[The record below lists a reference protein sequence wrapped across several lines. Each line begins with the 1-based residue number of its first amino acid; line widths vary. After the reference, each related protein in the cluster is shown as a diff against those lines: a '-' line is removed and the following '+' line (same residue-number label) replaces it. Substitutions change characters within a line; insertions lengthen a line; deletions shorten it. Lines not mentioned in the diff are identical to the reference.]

1 MSGLGKKM
9 FVAAVMS
16 LAIAS
21 YGATSSFAAKT
32 IKIGVLSPLTGL
44 YSIVGKRTSQGINM
58 AVKEINDAG
67 GVLGHKFEALIRDSE
82 TNPASSVRTARR
94 LILRDKV
101 FALLGPLHGGAAIA
115 VLQESK
121 KLKTMNFP
129 WAATEEI
136 NTKFCSRYTWRVGS
150 SAQQTSRAGAV
161 IAHRLGL
168 KKWATISSDF
178 SYGRSVV
185 RQFWNYL
192 KERDPGAK
200 RPYAAWPKLGENDYS
215 AYINKMQKA
224 KPDAIFVG
232 LFGADLIKFMKQA
245 RSFGMYEKVKIFTD
259 FGGNHVVLKAL
270 GDQAPFGHWA
280 SSRYLHNYPVS
291 AGNKRFVDNFRKA
304 YNVYPDMT
312 AGEAYSTVHVI
323 AESIRRAGAVD
334 KEKAIDAM
342 GGVAFNSPEGWIIMR
357 PSDHQGWQSSFWG
370 VISKSKKYPFPILSN
385 IQVISPVEGS
395 HPDESTGQGCRK

>member
-16 LAIAS
+16 LALAS
-21 YGATSSFAAKT
+21 YGASTSFAAKT

>member
-1 MSGLGKKM
+1 MSGIGKKALI
-9 FVAAVMS
+9 AAVAS
-16 LAIAS
+16 LAIVLS
-21 YGATSSFAAKT
+21 GATASHAAKT

-44 YSIVGKRTSQGINM
+44 YSIVGKRTSQGINL

-224 KPDAIFVG
+224 KPDAIYVG

-259 FGGNHVVLKAL
+259 FGGNHVLLKAL

-291 AGNKRFVDNFRKA
+291 ANNKRFVDNFRKA
-304 YNVYPDMT
+304 YNVYPDMM
-312 AGEAYSTVHVI
+312 AGEAYSTVQVI

-342 GGVAFNSPEGWIIMR
+342 GGVAFN
-357 PSDHQGWQSSFWG
+357 
-370 VISKSKKYPFPILSN
+370 
-385 IQVISPVEGS
+385 
-395 HPDESTGQGCRK
+395 

>member
-1 MSGLGKKM
+1 M

-21 YGATSSFAAKT
+21 YGASTSFAAKT

>member
-21 YGATSSFAAKT
+21 YGASTSFAAKT

>member
-1 MSGLGKKM
+1 
-9 FVAAVMS
+9 MS
-16 LAIAS
+16 LVIAS
-21 YGATSSFAAKT
+21 YGASTSFAAKT

-67 GVLGHKFEALIRDSE
+67 GVMGHKFEALIRDSE

>member
-21 YGATSSFAAKT
+21 YGATASFAAKT

>member
-1 MSGLGKKM
+1 MSGLGKKALIAV
-9 FVAAVMS
+9 VAS
-16 LAIAS
+16 LAIVAS
-21 YGATSSFAAKT
+21 GASVSFAAKT

-224 KPDAIFVG
+224 KPDAIYVG

-259 FGGNHVVLKAL
+259 FGGNHVLLKAL

-291 AGNKRFVDNFRKA
+291 ANNKRFVDNFRKA
-304 YNVYPDMT
+304 YNVYPDMM

-342 GGVAFNSPEGWIIMR
+342 GGVAFNAPEGWIIMR

-370 VISKSKKYPFPILSN
+370 VISKSKEYPFPVLSN

-395 HPDESTGQGCRK
+395 PPDENTGQGCRK

>member
-1 MSGLGKKM
+1 MRLCHP
-9 FVAAVMS
+9 ARPPR
-16 LAIAS
+16 
-21 YGATSSFAAKT
+21 FAAKT
-32 IKIGVLSPLTGL
+32 IKIGALSPLTGL
-44 YSIVGKRTSQGINM
+44 YSIVGKRTSQGINL

-161 IAHRLGL
+161 IAHRLGY
-168 KKWATISSDF
+168 KTWATISSDF

-270 GDQAPFGHWA
+270 GAQAPFGHWA
-280 SSRYLHNYPVS
+280 SSRLSAQLSGFRGQQTLRGQLPQSVQCVS
-291 AGNKRFVDNFRKA
+291 GHD
-304 YNVYPDMT
+304 
-312 AGEAYSTVHVI
+312 G
-323 AESIRRAGAVD
+323 RRGLFD
-334 KEKAIDAM
+334 RLRDCGI
-342 GGVAFNSPEGWIIMR
+342 
-357 PSDHQGWQSSFWG
+357 
-370 VISKSKKYPFPILSN
+370 
-385 IQVISPVEGS
+385 
-395 HPDESTGQGCRK
+395 HPPRRRGGQGEGD

>member
-1 MSGLGKKM
+1 MPGYRKKA
-9 FVAAVMS
+9 FFAGAII
-16 LAIAS
+16 LAIGLLS
-21 YGATSSFAAKT
+21 VSTSFAAKT

-224 KPDAIFVG
+224 KPDAIYVG

-291 AGNKRFVDNFRKA
+291 AANKRFVDNFRKA

-342 GGVAFNSPEGWIIMR
+342 GGVAFNAPEGWIIMR

-370 VISKSKKYPFPILSN
+370 VIAKSKKFPFPILSN

-395 HPDESTGQGCRK
+395 HSDENTGQGCRK

>member
-1 MSGLGKKM
+1 MSGFRKKA
-9 FVAAVMS
+9 FIAAVMS
-16 LAIAS
+16 LAIVS
-21 YGATSSFAAKT
+21 SGATASFAAKT

-44 YSIVGKRTSQGINM
+44 YSIVGKRTSQGINL

-161 IAHRLGL
+161 IAHRLGY
-168 KKWATISSDF
+168 KTWATISSDF

-224 KPDAIFVG
+224 KPDAIYVG

-259 FGGNHVVLKAL
+259 FGGNHVLLKAL

-291 AGNKRFVDNFRKA
+291 AANKRFVDNFRKA
-304 YNVYPDMT
+304 YNVYPDMM
-312 AGEAYSTVHVI
+312 AGEAYSTVQVI

-342 GGVAFNSPEGWIIMR
+342 GGVAFNAPEGWIIMR

-395 HPDESTGQGCRK
+395 HPDENTGQGCRK